1 MADSAQH
8 GSNPPAPA
16 ETAQPEAGGPAA
28 EAALAGDWSE
38 GLRGPVRASGLPPP
52 RRLAIASRIP
62 PQAAPSLPPP
72 APRSALPA
80 EGPVAHQG
88 ITPPA
93 APNGAPEGDRPQPG
107 MDPWA
112 LAFARAAADHA
123 VPADAIEAA
132 APVEEPAHAA
142 AAVESAAGVEEPAH
156 AAASPPE
163 DDLVIDFDLGEDAAD
178 AAPMTPAGDPGVA
191 EDTLYAAT
199 GAHSEISVAG
209 EETAHAAAAAPVG
222 DASAETEPAQIA
234 AGDDAFASPPAP
246 AAGAD
251 AGPAEWTVPAPH
263 ESAADVSGWQRD
275 AAAAESPAWAAPAA
289 AAPSEAPADVWPPP
303 PHSHAGHEGEQ
314 APSSAAADD
323 WAGPPA
329 SGWTAPPAPEAPPPS
344 DWETSL
350 PPAAAPASAWDTSPP
365 SVAAPA
371 SDWDTSPPPAA
382 APASDWDTSPPPA
395 AAPADDWAA
404 PGPTGSSGAGAA
416 PANPSPVDE
425 WEVPSPAPQ
434 ARRDPG
440 GAAPARSPMGAST
453 YDQMQMPEQTWTP
466 DEARFAPLAPGETLA
481 GDDDPMM
488 VAPLG
493 EPVPGDEDLLVP
505 IEDDFSVDAP
515 PCPSAPVPSG
525 PLVVAGEHR
534 VAVHTRAGRTRR
546 GTVRDVDLAQPGFVL
561 EPLDGG
567 AAEPV
572 GAGEVKAVF
581 FMLPAGEKPGPAAGP
596 RVRVT
601 FRDGRSIDGTRVGE
615 EDPAGF
621 FLVPSDAARTN
632 TRRIFI
638 AREAAQDVR
647 EV

>member
-1 MADSAQH
+1 
-8 GSNPPAPA
+8 
-16 ETAQPEAGGPAA
+16 
-28 EAALAGDWSE
+28 
-38 GLRGPVRASGLPPP
+38 
-52 RRLAIASRIP
+52 
-62 PQAAPSLPPP
+62 
-72 APRSALPA
+72 
-80 EGPVAHQG
+80 
-88 ITPPA
+88 
-93 APNGAPEGDRPQPG
+93 

-112 LAFARAAADHA
+112 LAFAQAAADHA
-123 VPADAIEAA
+123 VPADAADVAA
-132 APVEEPAHAA
+132 DVEEPPQAT
-142 AAVESAAGVEEPAH
+142 AAVESAASVEEPAH

-209 EETAHAAAAAPVG
+209 EETAHATAAAAAPLG
-222 DASAETEPAQIA
+222 DAPAEPPSSMPVESAQVA
-234 AGDDAFASPPAP
+234 AADDAFASPP

-263 ESAADVSGWQRD
+263 EAAPTLSGWERD
-275 AAAAESPAWAAPAA
+275 PPATESPAWAEPAP
-289 AAPSEAPADVWPPP
+289 EAPADVWPPP
-303 PHSHAGHEGEQ
+303 PQAQAGPEGEQ

-329 SGWTAPPAPEAPPPS
+329 SAWKAPPAVEAPPAS
-344 DWETSL
+344 DWDIS
-350 PPAAAPASAWDTSPP
+350 PPAAAASAGDWDTSPP
-365 SVAAPA
+365 PPAAPT

-382 APASDWDTSPPPA
+382 APASDWNTSPPP
-395 AAPADDWAA
+395 
-404 PGPTGSSGAGAA
+404 AA

-425 WEVPSPAPQ
+425 WEVPSPAPA
-434 ARRDPG
+434 ARRDAG
-440 GAAPARSPMGAST
+440 GAAPSRSPMGAST
-453 YDQMQMPEQTWTP
+453 YDQMETPEQTWTP
-466 DEARFAPLAPGETLA
+466 DAAHFAPLAPGETLA
-481 GDDDPMM
+481 GDDDPLMG
-488 VAPLG
+488 AALG

-505 IEDDFSVDAP
+505 IEDDFSVEAP
-515 PCPSAPVPSG
+515 RRPSTPVPSG

-567 AAEPV
+567 VAEPV

-581 FMLPAGEKPGPAAGP
+581 FMLPPGEKPGPAAGQ

-601 FRDGRSIDGTRVGE
+601 FRDGRSIDGTRIGKE
-615 EDPAGF
+615 EPAGF

-638 AREAAQDVR
+638 AREAAQEVR